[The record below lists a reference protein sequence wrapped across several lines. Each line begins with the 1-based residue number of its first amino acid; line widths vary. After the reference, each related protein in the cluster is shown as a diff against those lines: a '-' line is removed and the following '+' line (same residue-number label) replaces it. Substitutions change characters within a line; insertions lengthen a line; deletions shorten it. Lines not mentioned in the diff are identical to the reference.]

1 MDDKIIPYIAFE
13 SATAR
18 QERTIKRLWVICI
31 VLIVAL
37 IATNGAWLWWESQW
51 EDVAVTQEIEATSD
65 DYSDLSL
72 TTVGG
77 NYGR

>member
-13 SATAR
+13 SVTSR

-31 VLIVAL
+31 ILIMAL
-37 IATNGAWLWWESQW
+37 LITNGLWLYWESQF
-51 EDVAVTQEIEATSD
+51 EYYEVTQEIEASSD
-65 DYSDLSL
+65 DYSDLNL

-77 NYGR
+77 DYGE

>member
-1 MDDKIIPYIAFE
+1 MDDKLIPCLAFE

-31 VLIVAL
+31 ILIVAL
-37 IATNGAWLWWESQW
+37 LATNGLWLYWESQF
-51 EDVAVTQEIEATSD
+51 EYYEVTQEVEATSD
-65 DYSDLSL
+65 DYSDLNL